1 MFADAGPFGNDP
13 DVYQIKFPEASQLCV
28 PRDGDVERAAK
39 LDGPVHV
46 AWGRG
51 FVGGIHRIG
60 QVVGPCDLGAE
71 ELEQG
76 FRLSVNP
83 PGELD
88 LFHHLV
94 GAVVELLFGGDN
106 AEQVDDEG
114 KQQDSNK
121 NEDYCAEMAGF
132 SPFAFQEP

>member
-28 PRDGDVERAAK
+28 PRDGDVEGVAK

-46 AWGRG
+46 ALGRG

-114 KQQDSNK
+114 Q
-121 NEDYCAEMAGF
+121 
-132 SPFAFQEP
+132 